1 MSHDARQTTGQQ
13 PAWGAHVPP
22 SPPMRR
28 STKRLIGLAL
38 LSGLGPPLVWFG
50 VFLWAFAGGGT
61 WGTQPAPCS
70 EAVSQFGAAL
80 PSGTAGEACI
90 EILEGGYIS
99 QWEGSFDMPRS
110 EARAWLVSL
119 PGDRCNPAC
128 RPSPDGVT
136 EDSYGLQLNT
146 YRPDRRGHD
155 SLDVRVLWTDEQRA
169 KVTFRTY
176 PM

>member
-28 STKRLIGLAL
+28 STKRLIALAL
-38 LSGLGPPLVWFG
+38 LSGPGPPLVRFG
-50 VFLWAFAGGGT
+50 VFLWAFADGGT
-61 WGTQPAPCS
+61 WGTQPSPRS

-90 EILEGGYIS
+90 DVLEGGCIS
-99 QWEGSFDMPRS
+99 QREGSF
-110 EARAWLVSL
+110 
-119 PGDRCNPAC
+119 
-128 RPSPDGVT
+128 
-136 EDSYGLQLNT
+136 
-146 YRPDRRGHD
+146 
-155 SLDVRVLWTDEQRA
+155 VLWTDEQRA

-176 PM
+176 PV